1 MNRAERRRLASITGS
16 QVTPSGRKVWVA
28 IPCYTGT
35 VTIVT
40 LQALL
45 HDVIKLTE
53 RGDTVRV
60 FTEFGH
66 ADIHLLRAQIV
77 QRFLLDK
84 DATDLVFVDSD
95 VGWPPNCLPRLLDHN
110 CDMVGGCYPRR
121 MLPLSFL
128 FRSREAGKLTGD
140 PDTGLMD
147 VTGLGGGFLR
157 IRRHVIEKMTAHY
170 RDTLGHVDPSVPY
183 DDGQNFV
190 VRLFDPYWWTDDKG
204 NKRVLGEDYSFCQRW
219 LDLGGTI
226 QMDSIFPMAHVG
238 SHTFHCCVGELFKP
252 KDKEEQAA

>member
-1 MNRAERRRLASITGS
+1 MNRKQRRAFKSVNG
-16 QVTPSGRKVWVA
+16 QVVTPSGRKVWVA

-40 LQALL
+40 LQALV

-77 QRFLLDK
+77 ARFLEDE

-95 VGWPPNCLPRLLDHN
+95 VGWPPYCLLRLLEHDV
-110 CDMVGGCYPRR
+110 DVVGGCYPRR
-121 MLPLSFL
+121 MFPLSFL
-128 FRSREAGKLTGD
+128 FRSEEAGKLTGD
-140 PDTGLMD
+140 ADTGLME

-157 IRRHVIEKMTAHY
+157 IKRAVLEKMVAHY
-170 RDTLGHVDPSVPY
+170 DNELGHHDPSILGT
-183 DDGQNFV
+183 DNKHV
-190 VRLFDPYWWTDDKG
+190 VRLFDPYWWTNDQG
-204 NKRVLGEDYSFCQRW
+204 ERRVLGEDYAFCQRW
-219 LDLGGTI
+219 LDLGGKI
-226 QMDSIFPMAHVG
+226 HMDSIFPMAHVG
-238 SHTFHCCVGELFKP
+238 SHTFSGCVGELLKP
-252 KDKEEQAA
+252 KEEDKAA